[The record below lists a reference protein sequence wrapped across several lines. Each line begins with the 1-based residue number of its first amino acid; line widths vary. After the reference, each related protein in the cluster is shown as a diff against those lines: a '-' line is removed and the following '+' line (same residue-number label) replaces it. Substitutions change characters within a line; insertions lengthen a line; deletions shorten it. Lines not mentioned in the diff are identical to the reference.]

1 MEFEYEYQRA
11 LSVMEEVKKAVTGKD
26 QCIERLLRQYLQ
38 EDTFLLRM
46 CQVWERQQLPWP
58 FPRL

>member
-26 QCIERLLRQYLQ
+26 QCIEKA
-38 EDTFLLRM
+38 FAAIKKNS
-46 CQVWERQQLPWP
+46 
-58 FPRL
+58 